1 MGVTGAELVDAIER
15 LAPPTLAEDWDNVG
29 LLAGDRSAPVD
40 GPVLLTIDLTEAV
53 MDEAES
59 MNAGAII
66 SYHPVIFAPIKR
78 LTSDDPK
85 QRLVLRAVRAGM
97 PIYSPHTAI
106 DAAPGGLN
114 DWLASGLGVGDTR
127 ALEVHADRA
136 ARVKIVTFVPVEHA
150 EQVRN
155 ALASAGA
162 GRIGG
167 YELCSFAAPGSGTF
181 RGGEGTHPAV
191 GQAGVFESVDELRL
205 EMICPRGSTAL
216 AVETLRSLH
225 PYEEP
230 AIDVYDLQPLPLRRA
245 GAGRR
250 VHLDRP
256 VLFSTLLERVKSHL
270 GVERVK
276 YAVPWSEPDHP
287 VTSIGVCAGAGQ
299 SLLGAA
305 ATQGCEV
312 FLTGEMRH
320 HEILAALD
328 RGIAVVLAG
337 HTNTE
342 RGYLPAFAKRLAEA
356 APSMEFRV
364 SGVDRTPVRWA

>member
-1 MGVTGAELVDAIER
+1 MSGTGAELVAAIER
-15 LAPPTLAEDWDNVG
+15 LAPPPLAESWDNVG
-29 LLAGDRSAPVD
+29 LLAGDRAAAIE
-40 GPVLLTIDLTEAV
+40 GPVLLTIDLTDRV
-53 MDEAES
+53 MGEAES
-59 MNAGAII
+59 MGAGAII
-66 SYHPVIFAPIKR
+66 AYHPVIFSPIKR
-78 LTSDDPK
+78 LTADDAK

-97 PIYSPHTAI
+97 AIYSPHTAI

-114 DWLASGLGVGDTR
+114 DWLASGVGTGDSR
-127 ALEVHADRA
+127 ALTISDDRV
-136 ARVKIVTFVPVEHA
+136 ARVKIVTFVPAKHA

-167 YELCSFAAPGSGTF
+167 YELCSFAAPGTGTF
-181 RGGEGTHPAV
+181 MGGAGTAPV
-191 GQAGVFESVDELRL
+191 IGEAGRLETVSELRL
-205 EMICPRGSTAL
+205 EMICNRASTAL

-230 AIDVYDLQPLPLRRA
+230 AIDVYELAPLPLRRA

-250 VHLDRP
+250 VMLDRP
-256 VLFSTLLERVKSHL
+256 VMFSGLLERIKAHL

-276 YAVPWSEPDHP
+276 YAVPWDEPDHP
-287 VTSIGVCAGAGQ
+287 VQSVGVCAGAGQ

-305 ATQGCEV
+305 ADQGCEV

-320 HEILAALD
+320 HEILTALE
-328 RGIAVVLAG
+328 RNIAVVLAG

-342 RGYLPAFAKRLAEA
+342 RGYLPTFARRLAELVPA
-356 APSMEFRV
+356 MTFRV
-364 SGVDRTPVRWA
+364 SQLDRTPVRWA